1 MTSENE
7 YPWSLLVRV
16 AELGGR
22 KTNRYLIEPDAKVR
36 AALAADLGIE
46 AIRKLRFSA
55 ELSPLGKRDWQLSGK
70 LGATV
75 GQLCVVTGDPVA
87 TRIDEPVTR
96 QYLSE
101 MPEIVISES
110 GGSEMEMPEDE
121 TAEELPPII
130 DLGALMAEE
139 LALALPL
146 YPRAPGAELEKSAY
160 AEAGVAPMTDEET
173 KPFAGLK
180 ALRDKLEK
188 DN

>member
-7 YPWSLLVRV
+7 FPWAHLVRV
-16 AELGGR
+16 AEMGSR
-22 KTNRYLIEPDAKVR
+22 KTNRYLLEPDAKVR

-46 AIRKLRFSA
+46 ELHKVRFTA
-55 ELSPLGKRDWQLSGK
+55 EMTPIGKRDWALSGK
-70 LGATV
+70 VGATV
-75 GQLCVVTGDPVA
+75 KQICVVTGGLVS

-121 TAEELPPII
+121 TAEELPDVI

-139 LALALPL
+139 IALALPL
-146 YPRAPGAELEKSAY
+146 YPRAPGAELEKSQY

>member
-7 YPWSLLVRV
+7 FPWSLLVRV
-16 AELGGR
+16 AEMGGR
-22 KTNRYLIEPDAKVR
+22 KTNRYTIEPDATQR
-36 AALAADLGIE
+36 AALASDLGLE
-46 AIRKLRFSA
+46 ELHKLRFTA
-55 ELSPLGKRDWQLSGK
+55 ELTPLGKRDWALAGQ

-75 GQLCVVTGDPVA
+75 KQICVVTGGPVS
-87 TRIDEPVTR
+87 TRIDEKVTR
-96 QYLSE
+96 RYLSE

-121 TAEELPPII
+121 TAEELPAVI

-146 YPRAPGAELEKSAY
+146 YPRAPGAELAQT
-160 AEAGVAPMTDEET
+160 AFAQPGVAPMTEEET

>member
-1 MTSENE
+1 VTSENE
-7 YPWSLLVRV
+7 FPWSHLVRI

-22 KTNRYLIEPDAKVR
+22 KTNRYKLEPDAKRR
-36 AALAADLGIE
+36 AALASDLGIE
-46 AIRKLRFSA
+46 EVHKLRFSV
-55 ELSPLGKRDWQLSGK
+55 ELTPIGKRDWALSGQ

-75 GQLCVVTGDPVA
+75 KQLCVVTGAPVS

-96 QYLSE
+96 TYLSE

-121 TAEELPPII
+121 TAEELPAVI

-146 YPRAPGAELEKSAY
+146 YPRAPGAELAQTAF
-160 AEAGVAPMTDEET
+160 AEAGVAPMTDEQT